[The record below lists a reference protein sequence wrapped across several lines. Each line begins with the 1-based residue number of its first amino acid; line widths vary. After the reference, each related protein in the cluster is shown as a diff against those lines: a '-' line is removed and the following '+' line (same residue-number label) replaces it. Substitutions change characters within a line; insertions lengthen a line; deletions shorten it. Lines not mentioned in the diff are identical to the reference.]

1 MIAILSGLRLAIP
14 DGFGLSR
21 IGQASDEQDAAGAGV
36 ANQKD
41 KGMVSPENGKK
52 AKRARF

>member
-1 MIAILSGLRLAIP
+1 MGSVCP
-14 DGFGLSR
+14 
-21 IGQASDEQDAAGAGV
+21 GAGV
-36 ANQKD
+36 ANQKG